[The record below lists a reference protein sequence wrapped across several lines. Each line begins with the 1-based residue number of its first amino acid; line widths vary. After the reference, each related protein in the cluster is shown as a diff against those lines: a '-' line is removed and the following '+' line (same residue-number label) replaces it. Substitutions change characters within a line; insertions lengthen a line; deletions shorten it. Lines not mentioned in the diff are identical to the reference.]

1 MNKPITR
8 EKLLKLIRLGKDI
21 TKVNTSE
28 ITNMQWVFSNARSF
42 NH

>member
-8 EKLLKLIRLGKDI
+8 EELMDLVALGEDV

-28 ITNMQWVFSNARSF
+28 TYIPFRYILVK
-42 NH
+42 

>member
-28 ITNMQWVFSNARSF
+28 IANMGYLFCGARSP
-42 NH
+42 N